1 MRLFLCILFISCT
14 ALVYGQRNERPLV
27 QFSGIVRNADSLT
40 VIVPFVTI
48 TNVTQKKQ
56 VSTSNYKG
64 YFSFVVSEGDLIRF
78 TSLGYRGIEV
88 SIPSDIKNKSITLE
102 VKLNP
107 ETQNLPVVRIFPWA
121 TTDEFNKEFL
131 ALKIADDDLA
141 TAKKNINRSRI
152 YASTATLPRDGKEIQ
167 SLMFQQQHNNLLNRS
182 TLQQTNPLLN
192 PFAWGALVKQ
202 IMDGDKSRK
211 SDDN

>member
-1 MRLFLCILFISCT
+1 M
-14 ALVYGQRNERPLV
+14 
-27 QFSGIVRNADSLT
+27 QFSGIVKNSDSLN
-40 VIVPFVTI
+40 VVVPYVTI

-64 YFSFVVSEGDLIRF
+64 YFSFVVNEGDLIRF

-102 VKLNP
+102 VKLKP

-141 TAKKNINRSRI
+141 AAKKNINRSRI
-152 YASTATLPRDGKEIQ
+152 YALTATLPRDGKEIQ
-167 SLMFQQQHNNLLNRS
+167 SMSLQAQHNNLLNRS

-211 SDDN
+211 NDDN